1 MIRGHTFAPGFKKG
15 NFMTN
20 WLFIGFTMLLVFVI
34 KCIKELKD
42 VRAMGRMVPQE
53 RKVVLERRNFYDTHA

>member
-1 MIRGHTFAPGFKKG
+1 
-15 NFMTN
+15 MTN

-53 RKVVLERRNFYDTHA
+53 RKVVLERRNFYDNHA